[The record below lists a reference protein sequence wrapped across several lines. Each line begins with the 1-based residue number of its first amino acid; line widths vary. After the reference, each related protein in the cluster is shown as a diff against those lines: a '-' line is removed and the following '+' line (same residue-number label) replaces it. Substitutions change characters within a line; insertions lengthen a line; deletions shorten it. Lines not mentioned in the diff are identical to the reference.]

1 MRTVRCNYCTFTC
14 RKTFFKALPQLSSI
28 PTGFLVLSLA
38 AFFGQEIF
46 PAKEGAKMG
55 VNFGIEKL
63 RFTAPV
69 PVGKRVRMRANL
81 IEVKNLDGGKFKGV
95 QDTIACVLEVEG
107 ESKPSVTF
115 HWLTRTYF

>member
-1 MRTVRCNYCTFTC
+1 
-14 RKTFFKALPQLSSI
+14 
-28 PTGFLVLSLA
+28 
-38 AFFGQEIF
+38 
-46 PAKEGAKMG
+46 MG

-107 ESKPSVTF
+107 ESKASVTF